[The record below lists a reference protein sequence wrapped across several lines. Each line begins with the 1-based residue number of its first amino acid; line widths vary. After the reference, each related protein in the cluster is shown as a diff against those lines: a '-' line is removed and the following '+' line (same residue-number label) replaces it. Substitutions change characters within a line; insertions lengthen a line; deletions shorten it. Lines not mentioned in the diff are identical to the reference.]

1 MRNRSLCRSLSAVA
15 GLAAIFLAG
24 IPSFGAVVVYLD
36 EGGSLRG
43 VNMPRITSPIAA
55 LEALASPPAGLS
67 SAVPPGTRVVS
78 FLAEQDY
85 TEVDFSQAILAQG
98 MDDARIEVIFDQVR
112 KTLESMGLTES
123 VRMTVNGAP
132 LYSYLRPVT
141 PVQPR
146 AQAQTE
152 PRPSVGALS
161 GKRISLSPGHG
172 LHWTGSSWVYDRPV
186 TCGLAREDDHNVEIT
201 RYLDIYLRQDGATTI
216 NYRCLDKNAGIYPTA
231 NTPWWQMGGSYWLQH
246 IGYPCS
252 VYACDSGDCSLG
264 VGGDESTDNIRCR
277 PVASDYD
284 NTDIHV
290 AMHTNALSGD
300 CYGTAC
306 PNGTETFYDNSA
318 EHAAYGAV
326 SRTLAQNIQS
336 QLINVIRTKYSDA
349 SWSDRGAKDANG
361 AYAETRIPDRPCVL
375 VELAF
380 HDSCDRDAAYLK
392 DNCFRSMVTWAIYK
406 GICSYFG
413 VTPTWDI
420 YSYEIVSDDIPEVMD
435 RFETRDVHITLHN
448 RGCLWNEAQRFRLGA
463 VGDSDP
469 FTTQTRVTIP
479 TEAEPD
485 QDYTFTIRF
494 KAPGQV
500 GTYRT
505 DWRMLREYTTW
516 FGPTVAKD
524 VQVLDLTPDEEPPTT
539 PTGLCA
545 TVIDINRID
554 LSWSSSTDNIGVV
567 GYKVYRNGVLLAT
580 TTATSYSDTT
590 ATSGS
595 VYAYQVSAYDL
606 HENESPKCGA
616 VVVGTSLVTDFI
628 IDNPAA
634 TFAGTWSTGTAAP
647 DKYGDNY
654 RYGSCAISVGRVAR
668 WVPDI
673 DVPGIYSVQIWYP
686 QASNYSRMAPFTVV
700 YDGGSA
706 LVQVDQTTGGGAWRE
721 IGQFAFAVGKSG
733 YLQLTNA
740 TGEPSTTYV
749 VADAARFQLL
759 IPTDTTPPA
768 INSVFVSPAM
778 AAAGYPVNVS
788 VSVTDNV
795 AVTDVKANGTPLVL
809 TAIDTWGGTLIADS
823 GLGQH
828 TVNIVARDSAGNES
842 TDTSAGYTTAP
853 VFGLSNSAL
862 LLAGAAQEGACRYLF
877 KTWGY
882 ASVLDADNFEVS
894 DGSGT
899 PVKVHCPGHGLSAM
913 KFVIVFG
920 IANFAQTPLCLES
933 QPAQMQVI
941 Y

>member
-1 MRNRSLCRSLSAVA
+1 MRSRTFRQPLSAVL
-15 GLAAIFLAG
+15 GLAG
-24 IPSFGAVVVYLD
+24 ILFAAVPSFGAVVVYLD
-36 EGGSLRG
+36 EGGSLYG
-43 VNMPRITSPIAA
+43 VDMPQITSPVAA

-67 SAVPPGTRVVS
+67 SAIPPGTRVVS
-78 FLAEQDY
+78 FVAEQDY
-85 TEVDFSQAILAQG
+85 TTVDFSQAILAQG

-112 KTLESMGLTES
+112 KTLESMGLSAS
-123 VRMTVNGAP
+123 VRMTANGTP
-132 LYSYLRPVT
+132 LYSYFRPVT

-146 AQAQTE
+146 AQVQTE
-152 PRPSVGALS
+152 PQPSVGSLS

-216 NYRCLDKNAGIYPTA
+216 NYRCLDKNAGVYPTA

-252 VYACDSGDCSLG
+252 VYACDSGDCNLG

-284 NTDIHV
+284 NTDIHI

-420 YSYEIVSDDIPEVMD
+420 YSYEIVSDDIPDVMD

-463 VGDSDP
+463 VDDSDP

-479 TEAEPD
+479 TEVEPD

-516 FGPTVAKD
+516 FGPTVVKD

-545 TVIDINRID
+545 TVVNINRID
-554 LSWSSSTDNIGVV
+554 LSWSASTDNIGVV

-580 TTATSYSDTT
+580 TAGTSYSDTT

-606 HENESPKCGA
+606 HENESPKCDA

-634 TFAGTWSTGTAAP
+634 TFVGTWSTGTTAP

-654 RYGSCAISVGRVAR
+654 RYGSCAISVGRIAR

-673 DVPGIYSVQIWYP
+673 DVPGIYSVQIWHP
-686 QASNYSRMAPFTVV
+686 QASNYSRIAPFTVV
-700 YDGGSA
+700 YDGGSTV
-706 LVQVDQTTGGGAWRE
+706 VQVDQTTGGGAWRE
-721 IGQFAFAVGKSG
+721 IGQFPFAVGKSG

-759 IPTDTTPPA
+759 IPTDTTPPT
-768 INSVFVSPAM
+768 INSVSVSPAL

-795 AVTDVKANGTPLVL
+795 AVTGVKANNNPLAL
-809 TAIDTWGGTLIADS
+809 TAIDTWAGTISADPEP
-823 GLGQH
+823 GEH
-828 TVNIVARDSAGNES
+828 AVNIVARDSAGNES
-842 TDTSAGYTTAP
+842 ADASASYLTAP
-853 VFGLSNSAL
+853 VFGLGNSAL
-862 LLAGAAQEGACRYLF
+862 LLGGAVQEGAGRYLF

-882 ASVLDADNFEVS
+882 TSVVDADNFEVS

-899 PVKVHCPGHGLSAM
+899 PLKVHCPGHGLNAM

-920 IANFAQTPLCLES
+920 IANFAQSPPQLES
-933 QPAQMQVI
+933 QPAQIQVI